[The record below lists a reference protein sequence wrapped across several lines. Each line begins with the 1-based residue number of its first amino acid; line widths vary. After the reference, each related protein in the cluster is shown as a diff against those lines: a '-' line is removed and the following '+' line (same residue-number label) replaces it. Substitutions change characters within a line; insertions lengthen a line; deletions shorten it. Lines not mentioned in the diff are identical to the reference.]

1 MARILILLGICLL
14 KLNIGFTQVPQSIS
28 YQSLVRDNDGKPK
41 PDQNISIRVSIISG
55 SIGGSAEYIE
65 RHNVRTNAS
74 GIVNIQIGAGVV
86 QTGTFSAID
95 WATTYK
101 FLKVEYDL
109 NGGTNYS
116 ISTTNQL
123 LSVPFAMYTAN
134 TSVQKKGDTVVVG
147 RNMILLPGAKLLITS
162 AEIFCNDAT
171 KILNDTVNYGMVVD
185 IDGNRYPTVK
195 IGKQEWFA
203 RNLKT
208 TRFSNG
214 DSIMTLRDVA
224 SWSVARSNKLPAW
237 MNYNFA
243 DSFDCVYGKLYN
255 PHVIQSTKNVCPSG
269 WRVPSD
275 ADWNVMTTTLGSNHA
290 NALSTQSTR
299 WKSNMGAPT
308 NTTGFSGV
316 GSGRY
321 NHDGTFLFKE
331 QEGTFWSSTPVRA
344 GSMDCWLRILGGWG
358 GYPDLIRFEPAGH
371 MTEGSYAIRCM
382 RDL

>member
-74 GIVNIQIGAGVV
+74 GIVNFQIGAGVV

-95 WATTYK
+95 WANTYK

-116 ISTTNQL
+116 ISATNQL

-171 KILNDTVNYGMVVD
+171 KI
-185 IDGNRYPTVK
+185 
-195 IGKQEWFA
+195 
-203 RNLKT
+203 
-208 TRFSNG
+208 
-214 DSIMTLRDVA
+214 
-224 SWSVARSNKLPAW
+224 
-237 MNYNFA
+237 
-243 DSFDCVYGKLYN
+243 
-255 PHVIQSTKNVCPSG
+255 
-269 WRVPSD
+269 
-275 ADWNVMTTTLGSNHA
+275 
-290 NALSTQSTR
+290 
-299 WKSNMGAPT
+299 
-308 NTTGFSGV
+308 
-316 GSGRY
+316 
-321 NHDGTFLFKE
+321 
-331 QEGTFWSSTPVRA
+331 
-344 GSMDCWLRILGGWG
+344 
-358 GYPDLIRFEPAGH
+358 
-371 MTEGSYAIRCM
+371 
-382 RDL
+382 